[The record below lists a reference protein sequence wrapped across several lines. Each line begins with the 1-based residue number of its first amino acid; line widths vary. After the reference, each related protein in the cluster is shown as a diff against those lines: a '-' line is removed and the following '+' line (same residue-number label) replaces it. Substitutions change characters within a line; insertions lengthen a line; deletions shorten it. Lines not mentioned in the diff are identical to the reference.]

1 MKIAVQGLWHLGSVT
16 ATCLAS
22 KNYKVLAVDTDKTL
36 IENFN
41 LGILP
46 IFEPGLED
54 LFERNKKN
62 LTFTNDLNKL
72 SNIDILWITYD
83 TPVDNRDRADVE
95 FVVQKI
101 KDSLFFLK
109 DSSVVLISSQLPV
122 ESIKFLEIYATKK
135 KRKIRFAYSPEN
147 LRLGDALNVFLNPDR
162 IVVGYRDEYSKK
174 IISKL
179 LTKITK
185 NLIWMSVESAEM
197 TKHAINSFLAL
208 SVTFANELASICE
221 KVGADAKQVELG
233 LKTDIRIGKKAYLGP
248 GGPFAGGTLAR
259 DIKFLE
265 SISKKFNL
273 QNKIISSVFKSN
285 QNHKLWHQ
293 KLILNE
299 FAGNLNKKKFLIL
312 GLTYKSDTNTLRRSQ
327 SIELIN
333 WLLTK
338 KALIS
343 AYDPSVTESSNST
356 LKKINLL
363 SKVDDLLKFD
373 VVIISTPKNCF
384 KDIFDVDNLRYMTK
398 NKIKIF
404 DQHRLLRFSNTEKN
418 IKYFTVGY
426 VS

>member
-1 MKIAVQGLWHLGSVT
+1 MNIAVQGLWHLGSVT

-22 KNYKVLAVDTDKTL
+22 KNYKVLAVDTDKRL
-36 IENFN
+36 IENFKK
-41 LGILP
+41 GILP

-54 LFERNKKN
+54 LFKKN
-62 LTFTNDLNKL
+62 KNNLIFTDDLKKL
-72 SNIDILWITYD
+72 ASIDVLWITYD
-83 TPVDNRDRADVE
+83 TPVDNNDKADLE

-109 DSSVVLISSQLPV
+109 DYSVVLVSSQLPV
-122 ESIKFLEIYATKK
+122 ESIKSLELYVRKK
-135 KRKIRFAYSPEN
+135 KRKISFAYSPEN

-162 IVVGYRDEYSKK
+162 IIVGCRDEYTKK
-174 IISKL
+174 IISKI

-185 NLIWMSVESAEM
+185 NIIWMSVESAEM

-221 KVGADAKQVELG
+221 KVGADAKQVEMG
-233 LKTDIRIGKKAYLGP
+233 LKTDIRIGKKAYLRP

-265 SISKKFNL
+265 GISKKFSL
-273 QNKIISSVFKSN
+273 RNKIISSVFKSN
-285 QNHKLWHQ
+285 QEHKQWHQ
-293 KLILNE
+293 KLVLNE
-299 FAGNLNKKKFLIL
+299 FSGKLNNKKFLIL
-312 GLTYKSDTNTLRRSQ
+312 GLTYKPDTNTLRRSQ

-333 WLLTK
+333 WLLPK

-343 AYDPSVTESSNST
+343 VYDPSIIESSNKV
-356 LKKINLL
+356 LKKIDLL

-373 VVIISTPKNCF
+373 VVIVSTPKNCF
-384 KDIFDVDNLRYMTK
+384 KDLFDIDNLRKRTK

-404 DQHRLLRFSNTEKN
+404 DQHRLLDFLKSEKN

-426 VS
+426 VC